1 MTTLA
6 AASTDSLTMLRRS
19 IRHTLRSPDTM
30 ILAIAL
36 PVILLL
42 LFVYVFGGAMNVGTD
57 YLNYVVPGI
66 ILLCA
71 GFGASTIAT
80 SISADM
86 TEGIVDRFRTMAISQ
101 RAVLTGHVGASLLRN
116 LATTAIVVAVAVLM
130 GFRPS
135 AGPLEYLAAIGV
147 VALFVLA
154 ISWLCV
160 ALGLLA
166 ANPEAAS
173 GFTFFLLFL
182 PYMSSAFVPPES
194 MPSWLRGF
202 AEHQPVTP
210 VIETL
215 RGLLTG
221 TPIGSSAL
229 LAVCWCLTITAFG
242 YAWARAAFRRKTLH

>member
-1 MTTLA
+1 MTTLTA
-6 AASTDSLTMLRRS
+6 ATTDSFTMLRRS

-36 PVILLL
+36 PILLL
-42 LFVYVFGGAMNVGTD
+42 VLFVYVFGGAMNVGTD

-71 GFGASTIAT
+71 GFGASTVAT
-80 SISADM
+80 AVSSDM
-86 TEGIVDRFRTMAISQ
+86 TEGIVDRFRTMAVAQ
-101 RAVLTGHVGASLLRN
+101 RAILAGHVGASVLRN
-116 LATTAIVVAVAVLM
+116 LVTTTIVVTVAVLM

-135 AGPLEYLAAIGV
+135 ASPLEYLAAIGM

-173 GFTFFLLFL
+173 GFTFFLT
-182 PYMSSAFVPPES
+182 VPAVRVERVRAARIDAVLVAR
-194 MPSWLRGF
+194 LRR
-202 AEHQPVTP
+202 AS
-210 VIETL
+210 
-215 RGLLTG
+215 TG
-221 TPIGSSAL
+221 HAGHRD
-229 LAVCWCLTITAFG
+229 V
-242 YAWARAAFRRKTLH
+242 ARAAHRHADRQQRLARGVLVHRHRRGRIRVGACDLPP